1 MKIPEIIDHF
11 RVEFQPHDS
20 KFEVFNLTVEEAQK
34 EDSVYIWKPGVYV
47 WFAQNEVIKVGR
59 SFTNTRKRAL
69 EHINYGGKGTAYGH
83 WSIQE
88 LAKNPGTKI
97 LFFNLKDEKDK
108 HWAAALEIFFESLL
122 KPQIP
127 SGRLG

>member
-1 MKIPEIIDHF
+1 MKIQEIIDHF
-11 RVEFQPHDS
+11 RAEFHPHDS
-20 KFEVFNLTVEEAQK
+20 KFAVFDLTVDEAK
-34 EDSVYIWKPGVYV
+34 KADSEYIWKPGVYV

-59 SFTNTRKRAL
+59 SFSNTRKRAL
-69 EHINYGGKGTAYGH
+69 EHINYDGKGTAHRH

-88 LAKNPGTKI
+88 LAQSPGTKI

-108 HWAAALEIFFESLL
+108 HWAAALEVFFETLL